1 MIDSKNGVIG
11 LAVGDAMGVPLEF
24 CIREKLQKN
33 ITTEMLGYG
42 SHNVPKGTWSV

>member
-11 LAVGDAMGVPLEF
+11 LAIGDAMGVPLEF

-33 ITTEMLGYG
+33 KTTWRIY
-42 SHNVPKGTWSV
+42 N